1 MLPDVDNP
9 RSFIGRMLFFLSN
22 PIDRKFGHRTVTHSF
37 LATFILGATVYLSL
51 FIYSRSPTHYIP
63 IVGTVVIAYFS
74 HLFFDAMTKQGVQI
88 YYPSR
93 VWGVFPIRTSWRI
106 RTGSKA
112 EILFFAA
119 FLAMALIFLP
129 MGQSGAIK
137 TFNRLFLIHQTDV
150 KLRQL
155 EAKKAK
161 VAHGFTEEQIDSLL
175 EVKAIDPK
183 QADEMKTKLI
193 EADLQIEEF
202 KIDQGM
208 IK

>member
-1 MLPDVDNP
+1 MLPDIDNP
-9 RSFIGRMLFFLSN
+9 RSFIGRIFFFFSG

-37 LATFILGATVYLSL
+37 LATFILGAAVYLSL
-51 FIYSRSPTHYIP
+51 FIYSHSLTQYIP
-63 IVGTVVIAYFS
+63 IVGTVIIAYFS

-112 EILFFAA
+112 EILFFTG
-119 FLAMALIFLP
+119 FLATALIFLP

-137 TFNRLFLIHQTDV
+137 TFNRLFLVHQTDI
-150 KLRQL
+150 KLREL

-175 EVKAIDPK
+175 KIKAIDPK
-183 QADEMKTKLI
+183 QADEIRQKLI
-193 EADLQIEEF
+193 EADLQIEKF

-208 IK
+208 K